1 MGTIAG
7 TTAGVMSGVVTTGS
21 ISSTVELDY
30 DQGTAHK
37 TYEPPAWVRALY
49 RLAFQAPFPYTLNH
63 AALEAA
69 RHRRRI
75 AGLLTKFW
83 FGRDLVSPVLDI
95 HNEDDERHGFVTE
108 LVRGSAPRDKR
119 RARRFLKELTKRFLE
134 AGLPTWQV
142 TPYNPRAV
150 GNLIEE
156 EDGSYHIIDL
166 ESNLV
171 APLMPISG
179 IVGAIRQGN
188 LPAFD
193 DIDTARLGA
202 YLAEHA
208 GEITEALGEEESQ
221 ALHEAAA
228 AYAEAADEWHRG
240 EARLISKA
248 LRFALKLVDVPS
260 WIRALRR
267 TTENGQVMADTF
279 IRKGIGEWKSEGH
292 LTDTEAAR
300 LRQALRTPEVADV
313 MTHLGAHI
321 AMSVPLRFP
330 LGSIARAGWT
340 VVMRAKAEWAAL
352 RRKRPAGSARQV
364 HTLLVALVGLV
375 PGFGAG
381 AYLLAK
387 PLRSNRAL
395 AVIASDRLLR
405 KLPLHVYARLH
416 LSALTTWFARTAAP
430 KTTERKRPTLR
441 EVASGAR
448 IRVAELGHHGRFVG
462 GVLAMNTAVVVLSAI
477 LYVGF
482 DTPVIFVERGLMNS
496 LDSAQLLLAGVFG
509 LLAFS
514 SFWRGASR
522 RAPASEAAGIFFW
535 GLAGVGLL
543 VLAVDDFFGLHEKA
557 GRVIV
562 ESFGTVPLF
571 TNSEKFN
578 SVDDLITLVFGL
590 AGLGVLYLF
599 RHELVAH
606 RHSSTLL
613 VAAVAAAGL
622 MVATDVYAKGWVQPL
637 EFPAQVFAV
646 GLPLLAFAMRYR
658 EVRAAGGHPVIAA
671 DTGC

>member
-7 TTAGVMSGVVTTGS
+7 TTAEVISGVVTTGS

-49 RLAFQAPFPYTLNH
+49 RLAFQAPFPYTSNH

-69 RHRRRI
+69 RQRRRI

-83 FGRDLVSPVLDI
+83 FGQDLVSPVLDI
-95 HNEDDERHGFVTE
+95 HDEDDERHGFVTE
-108 LVRGSAPRDKR
+108 LVRGSAPRDKK
-119 RARRFLKELTKRFLE
+119 RARRFLKELTKRFLA

-142 TPYNPRAV
+142 TPYNFRAV

-156 EDGSYHIIDL
+156 EDGSYRIIDL

-179 IVGAIRQGN
+179 IVGGIRQGN

-193 DIDTARLGA
+193 DIDSARLDA

-208 GEITEALGEEESQ
+208 EEIEEALGEEEGR
-221 ALHEAAA
+221 ALSEAAA
-228 AYAEAADEWHRG
+228 AYAKAAEEWHRS
-240 EARLISKA
+240 EPRLISKA

-267 TTENGQVMADTF
+267 TTEGGQLMAETF
-279 IRKGIGEWKSEGH
+279 IRKGIDEWVAEGH
-292 LTDTEAAR
+292 LSDTEAAR
-300 LRQALRTPEVADV
+300 LRQALRTPEVAAV
-313 MTHLGAHI
+313 ITHLGAHF

-352 RRKRPAGSARQV
+352 RRKQPAGSARQV

-387 PLRSNRAL
+387 PLRSNREL

-405 KLPLHVYARLH
+405 KLPLRVYARLH
-416 LSALTTWFARTAAP
+416 LSALTTWFARPAAP
-430 KTTERKRPTLR
+430 KTSGQRRPAVR
-441 EVASGAR
+441 EIVSAAR
-448 IRVAELGHHGRFVG
+448 VRVADLGHHGRFVG
-462 GVLAMNTAVVVLSAI
+462 AILAMNASVLVI
-477 LYVGF
+477 GGVLYVGF
-482 DTPVIFVERGLMNS
+482 DSPVVFVEKGLMNS
-496 LDSAQLLLAGVFG
+496 VDAAQLLLAGVFG
-509 LLAFS
+509 LLAFAT
-514 SFWRGASR
+514 FWRGAAR

-535 GLAGVGLL
+535 GLSGLGLL
-543 VLAVDDFFGLHEKA
+543 AFAADDYFTLHEQV
-557 GRVIV
+557 GRWFVSNI
-562 ESFGTVPLF
+562 GTLPLF

-578 SVDDLITLVFGL
+578 SADDLITLAIGL
-590 AGLGVLYLF
+590 VGLGVLYVF
-599 RHELVAH
+599 RHELLAR

-622 MVATDVYAKGWVQPL
+622 MVATDVYGKGWVQPL
-637 EFPAQVFAV
+637 EFPAQVSAV
-646 GLPLLAFAMRYR
+646 GLLLLAYVMRYR
-658 EVRAAGGHPVIAA
+658 EVRAAGGQPVIAA
-671 DTGC
+671 DAGC